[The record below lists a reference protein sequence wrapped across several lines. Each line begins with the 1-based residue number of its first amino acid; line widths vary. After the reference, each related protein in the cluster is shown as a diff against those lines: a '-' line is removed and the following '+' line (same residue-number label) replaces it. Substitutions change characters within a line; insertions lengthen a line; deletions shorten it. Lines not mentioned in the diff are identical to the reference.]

1 MRYLILMLASVLVA
15 GCAPLTSVHQP
26 TRLMVDVRDAE
37 TREPIADAVVI
48 GSSLY
53 MYYPEMQDNIFGQA
67 GAIPSFVEIN
77 EPSGW
82 RASTNANGS
91 TQEIAAGGT
100 PSSITVM
107 ARGYAPMHLNVE
119 IDDAGVPHG
128 AMLWTMGDSTH
139 QAKGLRALECRVVVP
154 Q

>member
-1 MRYLILMLASVLVA
+1 MRYLILMLAAGLAA
-15 GCAPLTSVHQP
+15 GCAPLTTVHQP

-37 TREPIADAVVI
+37 TREPIAEAEVI

-53 MYYPEMQDNIFGQA
+53 MYYPEMQDNMFGRA

-91 TQEIAAGGT
+91 TQAIVAGGT

-107 ARGYAPMHLNVE
+107 ARGYAPVHLNVD

-128 AMLWTMGDSTH
+128 AMLWTIGDPTL
-139 QAKGLRALECRVVVP
+139 QASGLRTLECRVVIP